1 MSQINVASSIIKSK
15 LTQLQYKI
23 GTT

>member
-15 LTQLQYKI
+15 LTQLRYKI